1 MVLFDTHAHLHFDE
15 FEHDRAEVLARA
27 RRAGVRRFLT
37 VGIDV
42 ETSRTAVALA
52 QAEPDCYATVGLHP
66 HEATAATDA
75 TWAMLRELAASS
87 RVVALG
93 EMGLDYFRNLSP
105 RDAQI
110 EAFRRQL
117 RLAQELA
124 KPVVIHCRDAHAELL
139 AILKAE
145 AEGAQAFCGIMHCFS
160 GDTGFAEEC
169 LDLGFL
175 IPIAGPVTYPNAR
188 RLLEV
193 VKIVPRARLVLET
206 DCPYLP
212 PQPHRGK
219 RNEPA
224 YLVHTAN
231 RVAELLGVGPEAI
244 GEATTANA
252 CRLLGIPLP

>member
-93 EMGLDYFRNLSP
+93 EMGLDYFRNRSLGSTLNHYSHQRKSQP
-105 RDAQI
+105 RS
-110 EAFRRQL
+110 AFKCFYLCSCRCLRGHRR
-117 RLAQELA
+117 
-124 KPVVIHCRDAHAELL
+124 K
-139 AILKAE
+139 
-145 AEGAQAFCGIMHCFS
+145 
-160 GDTGFAEEC
+160 
-169 LDLGFL
+169 
-175 IPIAGPVTYPNAR
+175 
-188 RLLEV
+188 
-193 VKIVPRARLVLET
+193 
-206 DCPYLP
+206 
-212 PQPHRGK
+212 
-219 RNEPA
+219 
-224 YLVHTAN
+224 
-231 RVAELLGVGPEAI
+231 
-244 GEATTANA
+244 
-252 CRLLGIPLP
+252 